1 MVVYSFNSYQQ
12 HMASFLEPF
21 PADSSTTSSLWS
33 FISLEI
39 MDSDA
44 VYMADLWVKAQ
55 RPLDTAKTHGKWEN
69 PMTHVHF
76 SLKKDLGSNPMA

>member
-1 MVVYSFNSYQQ
+1 
-12 HMASFLEPF
+12 
-21 PADSSTTSSLWS
+21 
-33 FISLEI
+33 